1 MSAQMLKM
9 IADMKAQLAAME
21 AALSGSAAVVAAAAP
36 AAEPKPKRELSA
48 GMKAW
53 HERNVRLDKLLKDAG
68 LPFKRVAE
76 AKQFASMIWTTE
88 KRIEKEY
95 GIKKEMSDDSI
106 LDERRKWARDHAPK
120 CPVCEEDATEEPAQ
134 HGACA
139 TTFIQ
144 TFMDE
149 GKGDKDAGMA
159 AWLKACGIKAAKSDS
174 EEEHEQAAP
183 AAKKAGRP
191 KMTEEQKAAAAA
203 AKAAMTPEEK
213 AAAVAK
219 RAAAKAAREAKKPA
233 TPTKAAK
240 TPEAPGAPKKVAWA
254 DPAGGA
260 AAEEPSAEEQI
271 TEFLES
277 V

>member
-21 AALSGSAAVVAAAAP
+21 AALSGSAAVVAAAP
-36 AAEPKPKRELSA
+36 AEPKPKRELSA

-53 HERNVRLDKLLKDAG
+53 HEHNKRLDALLKDAG

-76 AKQFASMIWTTE
+76 AKQFASEIWSAQ
-88 KRIEKEY
+88 KQA
-95 GIKKEMSDDSI
+95 GSEMGRTYI
-106 LDERRKWARDHAPK
+106 LKYRRAWALEHAPK
-120 CPVCEEDATEEPAQ
+120 CPTCHEDATEEPAK

-144 TFMDE
+144 TFIDE
-149 GKGDKDAGMA
+149 GKGDKDAGMK
-159 AWLKACGIKAAKSDS
+159 AWLKASGIKTAKSDS
-174 EEEHEQAAP
+174 EEEGAP

-233 TPTKAAK
+233 
-240 TPEAPGAPKKVAWA
+240 EAPKKVAWA

-260 AAEEPSAEEQI
+260 ATATELSVEEQI
-271 TEFLES
+271 DALIES
-277 V
+277 M

>member
-9 IADMKAQLAAME
+9 IAEMKAQLAAME
-21 AALSGSAAVVAAAAP
+21 AALSGSAAVVAAPAAP
-36 AAEPKPKRELSA
+36 AEPKPKRELSA

-53 HERNVRLDKLLKDAG
+53 HERNTRLDALLKHAD
-68 LPFKRVAE
+68 LSFKRVAE
-76 AKQFASMIWTTE
+76 AKQFASMIWAKE
-88 KRIEKEY
+88 KQA
-95 GIKKEMSDDSI
+95 GIEMSERII
-106 LDERRKWARDHAPK
+106 LEERRKWALEHAPK

-144 TFMDE
+144 TFIDE
-149 GKGDKDAGMA
+149 GKGDKDAGMK

-174 EEEHEQAAP
+174 EEEGAP
-183 AAKKAGRP
+183 AVKKAGRP

-213 AAAVAK
+213 AAAAAK

-233 TPTKAAK
+233 AT
-240 TPEAPGAPKKVAWA
+240 PKKVAWA
-254 DPAGGA
+254 APAAGGA
-260 AAEEPSAEEQI
+260 VEPSVEEQI
-271 TEFLES
+271 TEFIES

>member
-21 AALSGSAAVVAAAAP
+21 AALSGSAAAVPTAAAVS
-36 AAEPKPKRELSA
+36 AAVKPKRELSA

-53 HERNVRLDKLLKDAG
+53 HERNMRIDALLKDAG

-76 AKQFASMIWTTE
+76 AKQFASMIWKNE
-88 KRIEKEY
+88 KKFEKDY
-95 GIKKEMSDDSI
+95 GIKKELPVEAI
-106 LDERRKWARDHAPK
+106 LDERRRWARDHAPR

-134 HGACA
+134 HSACA

-144 TFMDE
+144 TFMGE

-174 EEEHEQAAP
+174 EEEAAP
-183 AAKKAGRP
+183 VAKKAGRP

-219 RAAAKAAREAKKPA
+219 RAAAKAAREAKKPT
-233 TPTKAAK
+233 TPAK
-240 TPEAPGAPKKVAWA
+240 PAEAPKKVAWA
-254 DPAGGA
+254 APAGGA
-260 AAEEPSAEEQI
+260 AEPSVEEQI
-271 TEFLES
+271 DALIES
-277 V
+277 M